1 MEKFF
6 RTLALSASMIFVF
19 FVANNAYAQ
28 GKYFN
33 ISLQGSYQRNYS
45 EFSTFT
51 RTAVGGDIGIPF
63 TDFLELTVGHNLRMD
78 KTTYSDEYR
87 QRIIDNY
94 GASNLPETL
103 EQVENAVD
111 TTVNLGVGYPIR
123 SFRPSLFAGK
133 MWRRVCTEDTF
144 EDHGCTPE
152 KSTWNAGVSLG
163 VYVTQALR
171 LRVSYRIS
179 PSVRDDSKN
188 TLDDQTS
195 VGLSWGI

>member
-1 MEKFF
+1 
-6 RTLALSASMIFVF
+6 
-19 FVANNAYAQ
+19 
-28 GKYFN
+28 
-33 ISLQGSYQRNYS
+33 
-45 EFSTFT
+45 
-51 RTAVGGDIGIPF
+51 
-63 TDFLELTVGHNLRMD
+63 MD

-94 GASNLPETL
+94 GATNLPETL

-152 KSTWNAGVSLG
+152 KSTWNAGVSLA

-195 VGLSWGI
+195 IGLSWGI